1 MNRLE
6 NNFIFEEKYK
16 DFFEKLVAIPKEERY
31 QFFLK
36 HPDYDVMIL
45 DMMKEFRFASY
56 QKLIKQSNSDY
67 QQYQINKSSGKDYDI
82 ANSARFDVD
91 WLVFMEVI
99 KEVIESYSFTNN
111 KGEKIPFIV
120 RLRKIYKQRAER
132 KAAENSYENM
142 GQGMTGGT
150 AGKNRVYV
158 NKLVKEVKRLKDV
171 LYDERSYE
179 ELVYAVANGEE
190 DISIKH
196 NFTRKELE
204 DAIERIE
211 KLDVFAYF
219 DSPVNE
225 EGDTLTEIYGSEDKE
240 LSKVENMGLYSV
252 FWKSLLGDTRG
263 GLERVRG
270 VTRKRS
276 MDIIRAILTKDVLIE
291 LKLMEIADTEKWEP
305 EPKCRQWC
313 PKRKRCEKSGDG
325 CYVRFSEVKDNAPYG
340 NEEIYNLLS
349 SQGEEIYQCLFP
361 SAYIESAMESE
372 NLMDVYVNRLY
383 PHPAK
388 AKIADE
394 KCFDF
399 SDEFLSKSIG
409 VSKSALAHFRNDII
423 DKKDKEG
430 KVEKDTAE
438 NFMRKELKKI
448 FDEVQDR

>member
-1 MNRLE
+1 MGRLE
-6 NNFIFEEKYK
+6 NEFIFEEKYK
-16 DFFEKLVAIPKEERY
+16 VFFEKLVMIAKEERY

-45 DMMKEFRFASY
+45 DVMKEFRFASY

-67 QQYQINKSSGKDYDI
+67 QQYQINTSSGKDYDI

-91 WLVFMEVI
+91 WLVFMEAI
-99 KEVIESYSFTNN
+99 KTAIESYSFINN

-120 RLRKIYKQRAER
+120 RLKVVYKQCAARE
-132 KAAENSYENM
+132 AAENSYENM

-150 AGKNRVYV
+150 TGKNRLYV

-171 LYDERSYE
+171 LHDERSYE
-179 ELVYAVANGEE
+179 ELVYAVAKGEE
-190 DISIKH
+190 DVSIKH

-211 KLDVFAYF
+211 KLDVFARF

-225 EGDTLTEIYGSEDKE
+225 EGDTLTEIYGLEDKA
-240 LSKVENMGLYSV
+240 LSKVENMGLYSD
-252 FWKSLLGDTRG
+252 FWKSLLVNTRE
-263 GLERVRG
+263 GLERVR
-270 VTRKRS
+270 VATRKRS

-291 LKLMEIADTEKWEP
+291 LKLMEIADAEKWEP

-313 PKRKRCEKSGDG
+313 PRRKRCEKSGDG
-325 CYVRFSEVKDNAPYG
+325 CYVRFSEVKDSVPYG
-340 NEEIYNLLS
+340 NEEIYHLLS
-349 SQGEEIYQCLFP
+349 SQEEEIYHKLFH
-361 SAYIESAMESE
+361 SSYIKSAMESR
-372 NLMDVYVNRLY
+372 NLMDVYANRLY

-388 AKIADE
+388 AKIADK

-409 VSKSALAHFRNDII
+409 VSKSALAHFRNDI
-423 DKKDKEG
+423 
-430 KVEKDTAE
+430 VNEKGSAE
-438 NFMRKELKKI
+438 DIMRDELKKI